1 MNEKWD
7 HEEVKFKDEK
17 HQKYEFK
24 IKTSHKLALFVV
36 ALVLIIIGLLVYM
49 PILNPVYSQSIWIFL
64 VIITILYFILL
75 GEKAKGYIIIGL
87 FAVVFIATFVLTTPI
102 LWSGKY
108 YDMIGDVET
117 YNYQTDAPNIDD
129 TKIPVVDQSLAEN
142 LGDKKLGEDVG
153 LGSQYTVGEYYFIN
167 TDEDLAWV
175 APLEPRSFFKW
186 FQNRAGAPG
195 YIYVSAT
202 NPNDVRLVTDLDGK
216 DLNIKYTNESYWFSN
231 IKRHVYINGNM
242 TTGLTDFSFEIDDE
256 GNPYWIVTT
265 YAPSFNIFAGR
276 QATGVVVV
284 NAQSGEVEKYGI
296 DEEMPSWIERVW
308 PTSFINEQ
316 IKYYGAYK
324 NGWLNSVITQKEM
337 IMPTDGFSYVFIE
350 GEPYLYTG
358 MSSVQSDQ
366 STVGMMLVS
375 LTDKTSQF
383 YKLTGA
389 TEYAAMASSEGQVQQ
404 YEYSATFPIL
414 LNTYGQPTYFM
425 TLKDRQGLIKQY
437 SFVSVENY
445 NIVGIGDTISS
456 AQKDYYDKLKSNG
469 MLSSTDTQTIKEQTG
484 TIDRVNIVNNVAYIK
499 FKNSENIYLSE
510 LDVSDQLYVSQA
522 GDKVKYKVDGTNIVE
537 FDNLSL

>member
-24 IKTSHKLALFVV
+24 IKTSHKLALFIV

-64 VIITILYFILL
+64 VIITVLYFILL

-117 YNYQTDAPNIDD
+117 YNYQTDAPDIDD

-284 NAQSGEVEKYGI
+284 DAQSGEVEKYSI

-316 IKYYGAYK
+316 IRYYGAYK

-499 FKNSENIYLSE
+499 FRNSENIYLSE